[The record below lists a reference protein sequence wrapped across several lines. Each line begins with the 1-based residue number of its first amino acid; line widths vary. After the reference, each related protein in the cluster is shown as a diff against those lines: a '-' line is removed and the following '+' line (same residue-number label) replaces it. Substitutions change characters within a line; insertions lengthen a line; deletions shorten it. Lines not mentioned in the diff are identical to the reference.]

1 MILRDKHYLLEK
13 FPVRALSLVLLDDL
27 AGNVMGG
34 IKTANDKVSIWVVSP
49 ALDKMFLDNL
59 PRYLM
64 RRIVRTR
71 DGLFPR

>member
-1 MILRDKHYLLEK
+1 M
-13 FPVRALSLVLLDDL
+13 LLDDL
-27 AGNVMGG
+27 AGNVMRGV
-34 IKTANDKVSIWVVSP
+34 KAANDKVSIWMVSP

-71 DGLFPR
+71 DGLFPRQ

>member
-1 MILRDKHYLLEK
+1 M
-13 FPVRALSLVLLDDL
+13 LLDGL

-34 IKTANDKVSIWVVSP
+34 VKAANDKVCIWMVSP
-49 ALDKMFLDNL
+49 AFDKMFLDNL

-71 DGLFPR
+71 DGLFPRQQRHSVIF

>member
-1 MILRDKHYLLEK
+1 M
-13 FPVRALSLVLLDDL
+13 LLDDL

-34 IKTANDKVSIWVVSP
+34 VKAANDKVSVWMVSP
-49 ALDKMFLDNL
+49 TLDKMFLDNL

-71 DGLFPR
+71 DGLFPRQ

>member
-1 MILRDKHYLLEK
+1 M
-13 FPVRALSLVLLDDL
+13 LLDDL

-34 IKTANDKVSIWVVSP
+34 VKAANDKVSIWVVSS

-59 PRYLM
+59 PSYLM

-71 DGLFPR
+71 DGLFPRQ